1 MVKKENDPSHDTVNL
16 KLVLYT
22 LGNLLICLSVAMLCP
37 LLIALYRGTADGE
50 SDLQAFV
57 LSLCTTFIVGLVL
70 RLTTKSNRELGNKE
84 GVAVVSL
91 GWTVTALFGSLPYL
105 FERVFAE
112 EGRSWLVEFSFCYF
126 ESMSGFTTTGATVLS
141 DIERLTDAM
150 LFWRS
155 LTHWLGG
162 MGIVV
167 LALAILPM
175 LGVGGMQLYRAEV
188 PGPQK
193 DRLTP
198 RIAQTAKLL
207 WGVYVLISVV
217 EMLLLWL
224 GGMTWFDALCH
235 TFGTMATGGFSTQN
249 LSIGQYNSVYFDV
262 VIIIFMFLAGTN
274 FSLHYRALRGDFK
287 SYIRDSEFRF
297 YGLTLFLCISLIVW
311 NTMTATVGGQV
322 IFESF
327 GTALRYAAFQVV
339 SIITTT
345 GYGTFDFEQWP
356 ALSQFVLL
364 ILMFFGGCAGSTGGG
379 MKHVRLLLLIKQ
391 GYVEVKRLILP
402 HAVLPVKLGDRVVP
416 QEVMRHIL
424 GFFFLFI
431 GIFAIVTCIMAALG
445 LDLISAA
452 ATTIATMGNIGPG
465 LGSVGPIDNYAH
477 IPTLGKFILSF
488 CMLLG
493 RLELYTVLVLFA
505 PQLWRR

>member
-1 MVKKENDPSHDTVNL
+1 MNL

-22 LGNLLICLSVAMLCP
+22 LGNLLICLAAAMLFP
-37 LLIALYRGTADGE
+37 LLIAFYRRGIETG
-50 SDLQAFV
+50 SDLRAFI
-57 LSLCTTFIVGLVL
+57 LSFCVTLIVGLIL
-70 RLTTKSNRELGNKE
+70 RLTTKSDQGLGNKE

-91 GWTVTALFGSLPYL
+91 GWTVIALFGSLPYL
-105 FERVFAE
+105 FDRVFAAA
-112 EGRSWLVEFSFCYF
+112 GRNWLVEFSFCYF
-126 ESMSGFTTTGATVLS
+126 ESMSGFTTTGATVLLE
-141 DIERLTDAM
+141 IEHLTYAI

-167 LALAILPM
+167 LAVAILPM
-175 LGVGGMQLYRAEV
+175 LGVGGMQLFRAEV
-188 PGPQK
+188 PGPEK

-198 RIAQTAKLL
+198 RITQTAKLL
-207 WGVYVLISVV
+207 WGVYVLISGL

-249 LSIGQYNSVYFDV
+249 LSIGQYNTVYFDV
-262 VIIIFMFLAGTN
+262 VIIIFMFLAGAN
-274 FSLHYRALRGDFK
+274 FSLHYRALRGDFRG
-287 SYIRDSEFRF
+287 YARDSEFRF
-297 YGLTLFLCISLIVW
+297 YGLMLFVCISLIVW
-311 NTMTATVGGQV
+311 NTMTARVDEQV
-322 IFESF
+322 VFDSF

-356 ALSQFVLL
+356 ALSQFILV

-391 GYVEVKRLILP
+391 GYVEIKRLILP

-416 QEVMRHIL
+416 QEVMTNIL

-431 GIFAIVTCIMAALG
+431 GIFAIVTCIMATLG

-452 ATTIATMGNIGPG
+452 AATIATMGNIGPG

-477 IPTLGKFILSF
+477 IPTIGKFVLSF

-493 RLELYTVLVLFA
+493 RLELYTVLILFA
-505 PQLWRR
+505 PELWRR

>member
-1 MVKKENDPSHDTVNL
+1 
-16 KLVLYT
+16 
-22 LGNLLICLSVAMLCP
+22 MLCP
-37 LLIALYRGTADGE
+37 SLIAFYRKTADGG
-50 SDLQAFV
+50 SDLQAFI
-57 LSLCTTFIVGLVL
+57 LSFCFTFIVGLIL
-70 RLTTKSNRELGNKE
+70 RLTAKSNQGLGNKE
-84 GVAVVSL
+84 GFAVVSL
-91 GWTVTALFGSLPYL
+91 GWTVMALFGSLPYL
-105 FERVFAE
+105 FDRVFAE
-112 EGRSWLVEFSFCYF
+112 AGRNWLVEFSFCYF
-126 ESMSGFTTTGATVLS
+126 ESMSGFSTTGATVLS
-141 DIERLTDAM
+141 EIEHLTYAI

-167 LALAILPM
+167 LAVAILPM

-188 PGPQK
+188 PGPQNN
-193 DRLTP
+193 RLTP
-198 RIAQTAKLL
+198 RITQTAKLL
-207 WGVYVLISVV
+207 WGVYVLISAV

-287 SYIRDSEFRF
+287 SYGRDPEFRF
-297 YGLTLFLCISLIVW
+297 YALMLFLCISLIVC
-311 NTMTATVGGQV
+311 NTMTARVGEQV
-322 IFESF
+322 VFDSF

-339 SIITTT
+339 SITTTT

-356 ALSQFVLL
+356 ALSQFILL

-391 GYVEVKRLILP
+391 GYVEIKRLILP

-416 QEVMRHIL
+416 QEVMTNIL

-431 GIFAIVTCIMAALG
+431 GIFAMVTCIMAALG

-452 ATTIATMGNIGPG
+452 AATIATMGNIGPG
-465 LGSVGPIDNYAH
+465 LGSVGPIDNYTRV
-477 IPTLGKFILSF
+477 PTLGKFILCF

-505 PQLWRR
+505 PELWRK

>member
-1 MVKKENDPSHDTVNL
+1 
-16 KLVLYT
+16 
-22 LGNLLICLSVAMLCP
+22 MLCP
-37 LLIALYRGTADGE
+37 LLIAVYYRSVNGE
-50 SDLQAFV
+50 SDLQAFIYSF
-57 LSLCTTFIVGLVL
+57 LITLFVGFLL
-70 RLTTKSNRELGNKE
+70 RLTTKSDQELRNKE
-84 GVAVVSL
+84 GFAVVAL
-91 GWTVTALFGSLPYL
+91 GWAGVALFGSLPFL
-105 FERVFAE
+105 FHGVFQE
-112 EGRSWLVEFSFCYF
+112 SGRNGLIEFSFCYF
-126 ESMSGFTTTGATVLS
+126 ESMSGFTTTGATVLTE
-141 DIERLTDAM
+141 IEHLPHAM

-175 LGVGGMQLYRAEV
+175 LGVGGMQLYRAEA
-188 PGPQK
+188 PGPQS

-207 WGVYVLISVV
+207 WGVYVLISAI
-217 EMLLLWL
+217 ETLLLWL
-224 GGMTWFDALCH
+224 GGMTLFDALCH

-249 LSIGQYNSVYFDV
+249 LSVGQYNSVYFDV
-262 VIIIFMFLAGTN
+262 VITIFMFLAGTN

-287 SYIRDSEFRF
+287 GYLQDTEFRF
-297 YGLTLFLCISLIVW
+297 YCFMLFLCTGLIVW
-311 NTMTATVGGQV
+311 NTMNTKVGETVV
-322 IFESF
+322 YDSF
-327 GTALRYAAFQVV
+327 GPASRYASFQVA

-356 ALSQFVLL
+356 ALSQFILV

-391 GYVEVKRLILP
+391 GYNEIKRLILP

-416 QEVMRHIL
+416 QEVMTNIL

-431 GIFAIVTCIMAALG
+431 GIFAIVTCMMAALG
-445 LDLISAA
+445 MDLVSAA
-452 ATTIATMGNIGPG
+452 ASTIATMGNIGPG
-465 LGSVGPIDNYAH
+465 LGSVGPVDNYAH

-505 PQLWRR
+505 PESWRK

>member
-1 MVKKENDPSHDTVNL
+1 MNL

-22 LGNLLICLSVAMLCP
+22 LGNLLICLSAAMLCP
-37 LLIALYRGTADGE
+37 LLIALYHRTPEDG
-50 SDLQAFV
+50 SDLQAFI
-57 LSLCTTFIVGLVL
+57 LSFCFTLIVGLAL
-70 RLTTKSNRELGNKE
+70 RLTTRSNQGLGNKE

-105 FERVFAE
+105 FDRVFAE
-112 EGRSWLVEFSFCYF
+112 AGRGWLVEFSFCYF
-126 ESMSGFTTTGATVLS
+126 ESMSGFTTTGATVLTE
-141 DIERLTDAM
+141 IEHLTHAI

-207 WGVYVLISVV
+207 WGVYVLISAV

-224 GGMTWFDALCH
+224 GGMTWFGAICH

-262 VIIIFMFLAGTN
+262 VIIVFMFIAGTN

-287 SYIRDSEFRF
+287 SYVRDPEFRF
-297 YGLTLFLCISLIVW
+297 YGLTLSLCISLIVW
-311 NTMTATVGGQV
+311 NTMTAKVGDQIV
-322 IFESF
+322 FDSF
-327 GTALRYAAFQVV
+327 GTALRYASFQVT

-356 ALSQFVLL
+356 VLSQFILV

-391 GYVEVKRLILP
+391 GYVEIKRLILP
-402 HAVLPVKLGDRVVP
+402 HAVLPIKLGDRVVP
-416 QEVMRHIL
+416 QEVMAHIL

-431 GIFAIVTCIMAALG
+431 GIFAIVTCIMATLG

-452 ATTIATMGNIGPG
+452 AATIATMGNIGPG
-465 LGSVGPIDNYAH
+465 LGSVGPVDNYAH

-505 PQLWRR
+505 PELWRR

>member
-1 MVKKENDPSHDTVNL
+1 MNL

-22 LGNLLICLSVAMLCP
+22 LGNLLICLSAAMLCP
-37 LLIALYRGTADGE
+37 LLIAFYHRAADGGSE
-50 SDLQAFV
+50 LQAFI
-57 LSLCTTFIVGLVL
+57 LSFCITLIVGLVL
-70 RLTTKSNRELGNKE
+70 RLMTKSNQGLGNKE

-91 GWTVTALFGSLPYL
+91 GWAVTALFGSLPYL
-105 FERVFAE
+105 FDRVFAAS
-112 EGRSWLVEFSFCYF
+112 GRSGLVEFSFCYF
-126 ESMSGFTTTGATVLS
+126 EAMSGFTTTGATVLTE
-141 DIERLTDAM
+141 IEHLTPAI
-150 LFWRS
+150 LLWRS

-207 WGVYVLISVV
+207 WGVYVLISAV
-217 EMLLLWL
+217 EMLLLWV
-224 GGMTWFDALCH
+224 GGMTWFNALCH

-262 VIIIFMFLAGTN
+262 VIIVFMFIAGTN
-274 FSLHYRALRGDFK
+274 FSLHYHALRGDFK
-287 SYIRDSEFRF
+287 GYVRDPEFRF
-297 YGLTLFLCISLIVW
+297 YGLTLSLCIGLIVW
-311 NTMTATVGGQV
+311 NTMTARVGEQIV
-322 IFESF
+322 FESF
-327 GTALRYAAFQVV
+327 GTALRYASFQVV

-345 GYGTFDFEQWP
+345 GYVTFDFELWP
-356 ALSQFVLL
+356 ALSQFILV

-391 GYVEVKRLILP
+391 GYVEIKRLILP

-416 QEVMRHIL
+416 QEVMAHIL

-431 GIFAIVTCIMAALG
+431 GIFAIVTCIMATLG

-452 ATTIATMGNIGPG
+452 AATIATMGNIGPG

-477 IPTLGKFILSF
+477 IPTLGKLILSF

-505 PQLWRR
+505 PELWRR

>member
-1 MVKKENDPSHDTVNL
+1 
-16 KLVLYT
+16 
-22 LGNLLICLSVAMLCP
+22 MLCP
-37 LLIALYRGTADGE
+37 LLIAFYHRTTAGG
-50 SDLQAFV
+50 SDLQAFI
-57 LSLCTTFIVGLVL
+57 LSFVATLIVGLIL
-70 RLTTKSNRELGNKE
+70 RLTTKSNQGLGNKE

-91 GWTVTALFGSLPYL
+91 GWAVTALFGSLPYL
-105 FERVFAE
+105 FDRVFAATD
-112 EGRSWLVEFSFCYF
+112 RSWLVEFSFCYF
-126 ESMSGFTTTGATVLS
+126 EAMSGFTTTGATVLS
-141 DIERLTDAM
+141 EIEHLTHAI

-207 WGVYVLISVV
+207 WGVYVLISAV

-262 VIIIFMFLAGTN
+262 VIIVFMFIAGTN
-274 FSLHYRALRGDFK
+274 FSLHYRTLRGDFR
-287 SYIRDSEFRF
+287 SYVRDPEFRF
-297 YGLTLFLCISLIVW
+297 YGLTLCLCIGLIVW
-311 NTMTATVGGQV
+311 NTMTTRVGGQV
-322 IFESF
+322 VFDSF
-327 GTALRYAAFQVV
+327 GTALRYASFQSV

-356 ALSQFVLL
+356 ALSQFILV

-379 MKHVRLLLLIKQ
+379 MKHVRLLLLTKQ
-391 GYVEVKRLILP
+391 GYIEIKRLILP

-416 QEVMRHIL
+416 QEVMAHIL

-431 GIFAIVTCIMAALG
+431 GIFAIVTCIMATLG

-452 ATTIATMGNIGPG
+452 AATIATMGNIGPG

-505 PQLWRR
+505 PELWRR

>member
-1 MVKKENDPSHDTVNL
+1 
-16 KLVLYT
+16 
-22 LGNLLICLSVAMLCP
+22 MLCP
-37 LLIALYRGTADGE
+37 LLIAFYQRTTEGG
-50 SDLQAFV
+50 SDLQAFI
-57 LSLCTTFIVGLVL
+57 LSFCITLIVGLVL
-70 RLTTKSNRELGNKE
+70 RLTTKSNQGLGNKE

-91 GWTVTALFGSLPYL
+91 GWAVTALFGSLPYL
-105 FERVFAE
+105 FDRVFAE
-112 EGRSWLVEFSFCYF
+112 AGRNGLVEFSFCYF
-126 ESMSGFTTTGATVLS
+126 EAMSGFTTTGATVLTE
-141 DIERLTDAM
+141 IEHLTHAI

-207 WGVYVLISVV
+207 WGVYVLISAV
-217 EMLLLWL
+217 EMLLLRL

-249 LSIGQYNSVYFDV
+249 LSIGQYNNVYFDV
-262 VIIIFMFLAGTN
+262 VIIVFMFIAGTN
-274 FSLHYRALRGDFK
+274 FSLHYRALRGDFNG
-287 SYIRDSEFRF
+287 YVRDPEFRF
-297 YGLTLFLCISLIVW
+297 YGLTLSLCIGLIVW
-311 NTMTATVGGQV
+311 NTMTARVGEQIV
-322 IFESF
+322 FESF
-327 GTALRYAAFQVV
+327 GTALRYASFQVV

-345 GYGTFDFEQWP
+345 GYGTFDFELWP
-356 ALSQFVLL
+356 ALSQFILV

-391 GYVEVKRLILP
+391 GYVEIKRLILP

-416 QEVMRHIL
+416 QEVMAHIL

-431 GIFAIVTCIMAALG
+431 GIFAIVTCIMATLG

-452 ATTIATMGNIGPG
+452 AATIATMGNIGPG

-477 IPTLGKFILSF
+477 IPTLGKFILSL

-505 PQLWRR
+505 PELWRR

>member
-1 MVKKENDPSHDTVNL
+1 
-16 KLVLYT
+16 
-22 LGNLLICLSVAMLCP
+22 MLCP
-37 LLIALYRGTADGE
+37 LLIAFYRRTTDGE
-50 SDLQAFV
+50 ADFQGFIFSF
-57 LSLCTTFIVGLVL
+57 CFTFIVGLTL
-70 RLTTKSNRELGNKE
+70 RLTTKSNQGLGNKE

-91 GWTVTALFGSLPYL
+91 GWAVTALFGSLPYL
-105 FERVFAE
+105 FNRVFAE
-112 EGRSWLVEFSFCYF
+112 AGRNWLVEFSFCYF
-126 ESMSGFTTTGATVLS
+126 EAMSGFTTTGATVLTE
-141 DIERLTDAM
+141 IEHLTHAI

-207 WGVYVLISVV
+207 WGVYVLISAV
-217 EMLLLWL
+217 ELLLLWL
-224 GGMTWFDALCH
+224 GGMTWFDAVCH

-249 LSIGQYNSVYFDV
+249 LSIGQYNSIYFDV
-262 VIIIFMFLAGTN
+262 VIIVFMFIAGTN
-274 FSLHYRALRGDFK
+274 FSLHYRALRSDFK
-287 SYIRDSEFRF
+287 GYIRDPEFRF
-297 YGLTLFLCISLIVW
+297 YGLTLFLCIGLIVW
-311 NTMTATVGGQV
+311 NTMTARVSGQV
-322 IFESF
+322 VFESF
-327 GTALRYAAFQVV
+327 GTALRYASFQVV

-356 ALSQFVLL
+356 ALSQFLLVL
-364 ILMFFGGCAGSTGGG
+364 LMFFGGCAGSTGGG
-379 MKHVRLLLLIKQ
+379 MKHIRLLILIKQ
-391 GYVEVKRLILP
+391 GYVEIKRLILP
-402 HAVLPVKLGDRVVP
+402 HAVLPIKLGDRVVP
-416 QEVMRHIL
+416 QEVMTNIL

-452 ATTIATMGNIGPG
+452 AATIATMGNIGPG

-505 PQLWRR
+505 PELWRR

>member
-1 MVKKENDPSHDTVNL
+1 MAKKENELPHDTVNL

-22 LGNLLICLSVAMLCP
+22 LGNLLICLAAAMLCP
-37 LLIALYRGTADGE
+37 LLIALYHRTPDDR
-50 SDLQAFV
+50 SDLQAFI
-57 LSLCTTFIVGLVL
+57 LSFCFTLIVGLAL
-70 RLTTKSNRELGNKE
+70 RLTTKSNQELGNKE

-91 GWTVTALFGSLPYL
+91 GWAVTALFGSLPYL
-105 FERVFAE
+105 FDRIFAE
-112 EGRSWLVEFSFCYF
+112 TGRSWLVEFSFCYF
-126 ESMSGFTTTGATVLS
+126 ESMSGFTTTGATVLTE
-141 DIERLTDAM
+141 IEHLTHAI

-207 WGVYVLISVV
+207 WGVYVLISAV

-262 VIIIFMFLAGTN
+262 VIIVFMFIAGTN
-274 FSLHYRALRGDFK
+274 FSLHYRALRGGFK
-287 SYIRDSEFRF
+287 SYARDPEFRF
-297 YGLTLFLCISLIVW
+297 YGLTLFLCIGLIVW
-311 NTMTATVGGQV
+311 NTMTAKVGDQAV
-322 IFESF
+322 FDSFE
-327 GTALRYAAFQVV
+327 TALRYASFQVI

-356 ALSQFVLL
+356 ALSQFILI

-379 MKHVRLLLLIKQ
+379 MKHIRLLLLIKQ
-391 GYVEVKRLILP
+391 GYVEIKRLILP
-402 HAVLPVKLGDRVVP
+402 HAVLPIKLGDRVVP
-416 QEVMRHIL
+416 QEVMAHIL

-431 GIFAIVTCIMAALG
+431 GIFAIVTCIMATLG

-452 ATTIATMGNIGPG
+452 AATIATMGNIGPG
-465 LGSVGPIDNYAH
+465 LGTVGPIDNYAH

-505 PQLWRR
+505 PELWRR

>member
-1 MVKKENDPSHDTVNL
+1 MNL

-22 LGNLLICLSVAMLCP
+22 LGNLLICLSAVMLCP
-37 LLIALYRGTADGE
+37 LLIALYRRDE
-50 SDLQAFV
+50 SDLQAFIV
-57 LSLCTTFIVGLVL
+57 SFCFTSIVGLIL
-70 RLTTKSNRELGNKE
+70 RLTTKSNQGLGNKE

-91 GWTVTALFGSLPYL
+91 GWIVTALFGSLPYL
-105 FERVFAE
+105 FNRVFAE
-112 EGRSWLVEFSFCYF
+112 AGRNWLVEFSFCYF
-126 ESMSGFTTTGATVLS
+126 ESMSGFTTTGATVLRE
-141 DIERLTDAM
+141 IEHLPHAI

-207 WGVYVLISVV
+207 WGVYVLISAI

-224 GGMTWFDALCH
+224 GGMTGFDALCH

-249 LSIGQYNSVYFDV
+249 SSIGQYNSVYFDV

-297 YGLTLFLCISLIVW
+297 YGLTLFLCIGLIVW
-311 NTMTATVGGQV
+311 NTMTARVNGQV
-322 IFESF
+322 VFDSL

-356 ALSQFVLL
+356 ALSQFILL

-379 MKHVRLLLLIKQ
+379 MKHLRILLLIKQ
-391 GYVEVKRLILP
+391 GYVEIKHLILP
-402 HAVLPVKLGDRVVP
+402 HAVLLIKLGDRVVP
-416 QEVMRHIL
+416 QEVMTNIL
-424 GFFFLFI
+424 GFLFFFI
-431 GIFAIVTCIMAALG
+431 AIVTMVTCIMAALG

-452 ATTIATMGNIGPG
+452 AATIATMGNIGPG

-477 IPTLGKFILSF
+477 IPTLGKFILCF

-505 PQLWRR
+505 PELWRR

>member
-1 MVKKENDPSHDTVNL
+1 
-16 KLVLYT
+16 
-22 LGNLLICLSVAMLCP
+22 MLCP
-37 LLIALYRGTADGE
+37 LLIAFYHRAADGG
-50 SDLQAFV
+50 SDLQAFI
-57 LSLCTTFIVGLVL
+57 LSFSITLIVGLTL
-70 RLTTKSNRELGNKE
+70 RLTTRSNQGLGNKE

-91 GWTVTALFGSLPYL
+91 GWAITALFGSLPYL
-105 FERVFAE
+105 FDRVFAAA
-112 EGRSWLVEFSFCYF
+112 GRGWLVKFSFCYF
-126 ESMSGFTTTGATVLS
+126 EAMSGFTTTGATVLTE
-141 DIERLTDAM
+141 IEHLTHAI

-207 WGVYVLISVV
+207 WGVYLLISAV

-262 VIIIFMFLAGTN
+262 VIIVFMFIAGTN
-274 FSLHYRALRGDFK
+274 FSLHYRALRGDVK
-287 SYIRDSEFRF
+287 GYIRDPEFRF
-297 YGLTLFLCISLIVW
+297 YGLTLSLCIGLIVW
-311 NTMTATVGGQV
+311 NTMTARVGDQV
-322 IFESF
+322 VFDSF
-327 GTALRYAAFQVV
+327 GTALRYSSFQVT

-345 GYGTFDFEQWP
+345 GYGTFNFEQWP
-356 ALSQFVLL
+356 ALSQFILV

-391 GYVEVKRLILP
+391 GYVEIKRLILP

-416 QEVMRHIL
+416 QEVMAHIL

-431 GIFAIVTCIMAALG
+431 GIFGIVTCIMATLG

-452 ATTIATMGNIGPG
+452 AATIATMGNIGPG

-505 PQLWRR
+505 PELWRR

>member
-1 MVKKENDPSHDTVNL
+1 
-16 KLVLYT
+16 
-22 LGNLLICLSVAMLCP
+22 MLCP
-37 LLIALYRGTADGE
+37 LLIAFYHRTVEGGA
-50 SDLQAFV
+50 DLQAFI
-57 LSLCTTFIVGLVL
+57 LSFCITFIVGLTL
-70 RLTTKSNRELGNKE
+70 RLTTKSNQGLGNKE

-91 GWTVTALFGSLPYL
+91 GWAITALFGSLPYL
-105 FERVFAE
+105 FNRVFAE
-112 EGRSWLVEFSFCYF
+112 AGRGWLIEFSFCYF
-126 ESMSGFTTTGATVLS
+126 EAMSGFTTTGATVLS
-141 DIERLTDAM
+141 EIEHLTHAI

-207 WGVYVLISVV
+207 WGVYVLISAI

-224 GGMTWFDALCH
+224 GGMTWFDAICH

-262 VIIIFMFLAGTN
+262 VVILFMFIAGTN
-274 FSLHYRALRGDFK
+274 FSLHYRTLRGDFK
-287 SYIRDSEFRF
+287 SYVRDPEFRF
-297 YGLTLFLCISLIVW
+297 YGLTLSLCIALIVW
-311 NTMTATVGGQV
+311 NTMTVRVGAQIV
-322 IFESF
+322 FDSF
-327 GTALRYAAFQVV
+327 GTALRYASFQVV

-356 ALSQFVLL
+356 ALSQFILV

-391 GYVEVKRLILP
+391 GYVEIKRLILP

-416 QEVMRHIL
+416 QEVMAHIL

-431 GIFAIVTCIMAALG
+431 GIFAIVTCIMATLG

-452 ATTIATMGNIGPG
+452 AATIATMGNIGPG

-505 PQLWRR
+505 PELWRR

>member
-1 MVKKENDPSHDTVNL
+1 M
-16 KLVLYT
+16 
-22 LGNLLICLSVAMLCP
+22 
-37 LLIALYRGTADGE
+37 
-50 SDLQAFV
+50 QAFI
-57 LSLCTTFIVGLVL
+57 LSFVITLIVGLAL
-70 RLTTKSNRELGNKE
+70 RLTAKSNQGLGNKE

-91 GWTVTALFGSLPYL
+91 GWAVTALFGSLPYL
-105 FERVFAE
+105 FDRVFAQG
-112 EGRSWLVEFSFCYF
+112 GRGWLVEFSFCYF
-126 ESMSGFTTTGATVLS
+126 EAMSGFTTTGATVLS
-141 DIERLTDAM
+141 EIEHLTHAI

-207 WGVYVLISVV
+207 WGVYVLISAV

-262 VIIIFMFLAGTN
+262 VIIVFMFIAGTN
-274 FSLHYRALRGDFK
+274 FSLHYRTLRGNFK
-287 SYIRDSEFRF
+287 GYVRDPEFRF
-297 YGLTLFLCISLIVW
+297 YGLTLFLCIGLIVW
-311 NTMTATVGGQV
+311 NTMTARVGDQV
-322 IFESF
+322 VFDSF
-327 GTALRYAAFQVV
+327 GTALRYASFQVV

-345 GYGTFDFEQWP
+345 GYATFDFEQWP
-356 ALSQFVLL
+356 ALSQFILV

-391 GYVEVKRLILP
+391 GYVEIKRLILP

-416 QEVMRHIL
+416 QEVMAHIL

-431 GIFAIVTCIMAALG
+431 GIFAIVTCIMATLG

-452 ATTIATMGNIGPG
+452 AATIATMGNIGPG

-505 PQLWRR
+505 PELWRR

>member
-1 MVKKENDPSHDTVNL
+1 MNL

-22 LGNLLICLSVAMLCP
+22 LGNLLICLSAAMLCP
-37 LLIALYRGTADGE
+37 LFIALFRRTADGG
-50 SDLQAFV
+50 SDLQAFISSFCV
-57 LSLCTTFIVGLVL
+57 TLIVGLTL
-70 RLTTKSNRELGNKE
+70 RLTTKSNQGLSNKE
-84 GVAVVSL
+84 GFAVVSL
-91 GWTVTALFGSLPYL
+91 GWAVTALFGSLPYL
-105 FERVFAE
+105 FDRVFAE
-112 EGRSWLVEFSFCYF
+112 AGRNWLAEFSFCYF
-126 ESMSGFTTTGATVLS
+126 ESMSGFTTTGATVLTE
-141 DIERLTDAM
+141 IEHLTHAI

-167 LALAILPM
+167 LAVAILPM

-198 RIAQTAKLL
+198 RITQTAKLL
-207 WGVYVLISVV
+207 WGVYVLISAV

-287 SYIRDSEFRF
+287 SYVRDSEFRF
-297 YGLTLFLCISLIVW
+297 YGLTLFLCIGLIVW
-311 NTMTATVGGQV
+311 NTMFVRVDGQV
-322 IFESF
+322 VFGSF

-345 GYGTFDFEQWP
+345 GYGTFNFEQWP
-356 ALSQFVLL
+356 ALSQFLL
-364 ILMFFGGCAGSTGGG
+364 ALLMFFGGCAGSTGGG
-379 MKHVRLLLLIKQ
+379 MKHIRLLLLIKQ
-391 GYVEVKRLILP
+391 GYVEIKRLILP
-402 HAVLPVKLGDRVVP
+402 YAVLPIKLGDRVVP
-416 QEVMRHIL
+416 QEVMTNIL

-431 GIFAIVTCIMAALG
+431 GIFAMVTCIMAALG

-452 ATTIATMGNIGPG
+452 AATIATMGNIGPG
-465 LGSVGPIDNYAH
+465 LGSVGPLDNYAH
-477 IPTLGKFILSF
+477 IPTLGKFILCF

-505 PQLWRR
+505 PELWRR

>member
-1 MVKKENDPSHDTVNL
+1 M
-16 KLVLYT
+16 
-22 LGNLLICLSVAMLCP
+22 
-37 LLIALYRGTADGE
+37 ADGG
-50 SDLQAFV
+50 SDLRAFIF
-57 LSLCTTFIVGLVL
+57 SLCATLIVGLIL
-70 RLTTKSNRELGNKE
+70 RLTTKSNQGLGNKE

-105 FERVFAE
+105 FNRVFAE
-112 EGRSWLVEFSFCYF
+112 VDRNWLVEFSFCYF

-141 DIERLTDAM
+141 EIEHLTHAI

-207 WGVYVLISVV
+207 WGVYVLISAV

-297 YGLTLFLCISLIVW
+297 YGLTLFLCISLIAW
-311 NTMTATVGGQV
+311 NTMTASVSQV
-322 IFESF
+322 VFESF

-339 SIITTT
+339 SITTTT
-345 GYGTFDFEQWP
+345 GYVTFDFEQWP
-356 ALSQFVLL
+356 ALSQFILL

-379 MKHVRLLLLIKQ
+379 MKHVRLLLLVKQ

-402 HAVLPVKLGDRVVP
+402 YAVLPIKLGDRVVP
-416 QEVMRHIL
+416 QEVMTHVL

-452 ATTIATMGNIGPG
+452 AATIATMGNIGPG
-465 LGSVGPIDNYAH
+465 LGTVGPIDNYTH

>member
-1 MVKKENDPSHDTVNL
+1 MNL
-16 KLVLYT
+16 RLVLYT
-22 LGNLLICLSVAMLCP
+22 LGNLLIFLSAAMLCP
-37 LLIALYRGTADGE
+37 LLIAFYRRTADGR
-50 SDLQAFV
+50 SDLQAFI
-57 LSLCTTFIVGLVL
+57 LSFCFTLVVGLIL
-70 RLTTKSNRELGNKE
+70 RLTTKSNQGLGNKE
-84 GVAVVSL
+84 GFAVVSL
-91 GWTVTALFGSLPYL
+91 GWTITGLFGSLPYL
-105 FERVFAE
+105 FDRVFAE
-112 EGRSWLVEFSFCYF
+112 AGRNWFVEFSFCYF
-126 ESMSGFTTTGATVLS
+126 ESMSGFTTTGATVLPE
-141 DIERLTDAM
+141 IEHLTHAI

-167 LALAILPM
+167 LAVAILPM

-198 RIAQTAKLL
+198 RITQTAKLL
-207 WGVYVLISVV
+207 WGVYVLISAV

-249 LSIGQYNSVYFDV
+249 SSIGQYNSVYFDV

-287 SYIRDSEFRF
+287 SYGRDPEFRF
-297 YGLTLFLCISLIVW
+297 YGLMLFSCISLIVW
-311 NTMTATVGGQV
+311 NTMTARVGEQV
-322 IFESF
+322 VFDSF

-356 ALSQFVLL
+356 ALSQFILL

-379 MKHVRLLLLIKQ
+379 LKHVRLLLLIKQ
-391 GYVEVKRLILP
+391 GYVEIKRLILP

-416 QEVMRHIL
+416 QEVMTNIL

-431 GIFAIVTCIMAALG
+431 GIFAMVTCIMAALG

-452 ATTIATMGNIGPG
+452 AATIATMGNIGPG
-465 LGSVGPIDNYAH
+465 LGSVGPIDNYTH
-477 IPTLGKFILSF
+477 VPTLGKFILCF

-505 PQLWRR
+505 PELWRK

>member
-1 MVKKENDPSHDTVNL
+1 
-16 KLVLYT
+16 
-22 LGNLLICLSVAMLCP
+22 MLCP
-37 LLIALYRGTADGE
+37 LLIAVYYRAANGE
-50 SDLQAFV
+50 SDLRAFIY
-57 LSLCTTFIVGLVL
+57 SLLITILVGLVL
-70 RLTTKSNRELGNKE
+70 RLTTKSNQELGNKE
-84 GVAVVSL
+84 GFAVVTLS
-91 GWTVTALFGSLPYL
+91 WAVTALFGSLPYL
-105 FERVFAE
+105 CHRVFEAA
-112 EGRSWLVEFSFCYF
+112 GRNWLVEFSFCYF
-126 ESMSGFTTTGATVLS
+126 ESMSGFTTTGATVLTE
-141 DIERLTDAM
+141 IEHLPHAM

-207 WGVYVLISVV
+207 WGVYVLISAI
-217 EMLLLWL
+217 ETLLLWL
-224 GGMTWFDALCH
+224 GGMTLFDALCH

-249 LSIGQYNSVYFDV
+249 LSIGQYNGVYFDV
-262 VIIIFMFLAGTN
+262 VIIIFMLLAGTN
-274 FSLHYRALRGDFK
+274 FSLHYRALRGDLK
-287 SYIRDSEFRF
+287 VYLQDTEFRF
-297 YGLTLFLCISLIVW
+297 YCFTLCLCTGLIVW
-311 NTMTATVGGQV
+311 NTMATRVGEAV
-322 IFESF
+322 VYDSF
-327 GTALRYAAFQVV
+327 GTALRYGSFQVV

-356 ALSQFVLL
+356 TLSQFILV

-379 MKHVRLLLLIKQ
+379 MKHVRFLLLIKQ
-391 GYVEVKRLILP
+391 GYIEIKRLILP
-402 HAVLPVKLGDRVVP
+402 SAVLPIKLGDRVVP
-416 QEVMRHIL
+416 QEVMTNIL

-431 GIFAIVTCIMAALG
+431 GIFAIVACIMAALG

-452 ATTIATMGNIGPG
+452 ACTIATMGNIGPG

-477 IPTLGKFILSF
+477 IPTPGKFILCF

-505 PQLWRR
+505 PEFWKR

>member
-1 MVKKENDPSHDTVNL
+1 MNL

-22 LGNLLICLSVAMLCP
+22 LGNLLICLSAAMLCP
-37 LLIALYRGTADGE
+37 LLIAFYHRTADGG
-50 SDLQAFV
+50 SDLQAFI
-57 LSLCTTFIVGLVL
+57 LSFVATFIVGLTL
-70 RLTTKSNRELGNKE
+70 RLTTKSNQGLGNKE

-91 GWTVTALFGSLPYL
+91 GWAVTALFGSLPY
-105 FERVFAE
+105 FFDRVFAAA
-112 EGRSWLVEFSFCYF
+112 GRSWLVEFSFCYF
-126 ESMSGFTTTGATVLS
+126 EAMSGFTTTGATVLTE
-141 DIERLTDAM
+141 IEHLTHAI

-207 WGVYVLISVV
+207 WGVYVLISAV

-224 GGMTWFDALCH
+224 GGMTWFDAICH

-262 VIIIFMFLAGTN
+262 VIIVFMFIAGTN
-274 FSLHYRALRGDFK
+274 FSLHYRTLRGDFK
-287 SYIRDSEFRF
+287 SYVRDPEFRF
-297 YGLTLFLCISLIVW
+297 YSLTLFLCIGLIVW
-311 NTMTATVGGQV
+311 NTMTVRVGNQV
-322 IFESF
+322 VFDSF
-327 GTALRYAAFQVV
+327 GTALRYASFQVT

-356 ALSQFVLL
+356 VLSQFVLV

-391 GYVEVKRLILP
+391 GYVEIKRLILP
-402 HAVLPVKLGDRVVP
+402 HAVLPVKLGARVVP
-416 QEVMRHIL
+416 QEVMAHIL

-431 GIFAIVTCIMAALG
+431 GIFAIVTCIMATLG

-452 ATTIATMGNIGPG
+452 AATIATMGNIGPG

-505 PQLWRR
+505 PELWKR

>member
-1 MVKKENDPSHDTVNL
+1 MVKKENDPFHDTVNL

-22 LGNLLICLSVAMLCP
+22 LGNLLICLSAAMLCP
-37 LLIALYRGTADGE
+37 LLIALYRRTAEGE

-57 LSLCTTFIVGLVL
+57 LSLCTTLIVGLIL

-105 FERVFAE
+105 FDRVFAE
-112 EGRSWLVEFSFCYF
+112 EGRNWLVEFSFCYF

-141 DIERLTDAM
+141 EIEHLTQAI

-207 WGVYVLISVV
+207 WGVYVLISAV

-262 VIIIFMFLAGTN
+262 VVIVFMFLAGTN

-287 SYIRDSEFRF
+287 SHIRDSEFRF

-311 NTMTATVGGQV
+311 NTMTATVGGKV

-364 ILMFFGGCAGSTGGG
+364 ILMFFGGCAGSTSGG

-416 QEVMRHIL
+416 QEVMRNIL

-431 GIFAIVTCIMAALG
+431 GIFAIVTCIMATLG

-452 ATTIATMGNIGPG
+452 AATIATMGNIGPG
-465 LGSVGPIDNYAH
+465 LGSVGPIDHYAH
-477 IPTLGKFILSF
+477 IPTVGKFILCF

>member
-1 MVKKENDPSHDTVNL
+1 
-16 KLVLYT
+16 
-22 LGNLLICLSVAMLCP
+22 MLCP
-37 LLIALYRGTADGE
+37 LLIAVYYRSVNGE
-50 SDLQAFV
+50 SDLQAFIYSF
-57 LSLCTTFIVGLVL
+57 LITLFVGFLL
-70 RLTTKSNRELGNKE
+70 RLTAKSDQELRNKE
-84 GVAVVSL
+84 GFAVVAL
-91 GWTVTALFGSLPYL
+91 GWAGVALFGSLPFL
-105 FERVFAE
+105 FHGIFQES
-112 EGRSWLVEFSFCYF
+112 GRNGLIEFSFCYF
-126 ESMSGFTTTGATVLS
+126 ESMSGFTTTGATVLTE
-141 DIERLTDAM
+141 IEHLPHAM

-175 LGVGGMQLYRAEV
+175 LGVGGMQLYRAEA
-188 PGPQK
+188 PGPQS

-207 WGVYVLISVV
+207 WGVYVLISAI
-217 EMLLLWL
+217 ETLLLWL
-224 GGMTWFDALCH
+224 GGMTLFDALCH

-249 LSIGQYNSVYFDV
+249 LSIGQYSSVYFDV
-262 VIIIFMFLAGTN
+262 VITIFMFLAGTK

-287 SYIRDSEFRF
+287 GYLQDTEFRF
-297 YGLTLFLCISLIVW
+297 YCFMLFLCTGLIVW
-311 NTMTATVGGQV
+311 NTMNTKVGETV
-322 IFESF
+322 IYDSF
-327 GTALRYAAFQVV
+327 GPASRYASFQVA

-356 ALSQFVLL
+356 ALSQFILV

-391 GYVEVKRLILP
+391 GYNEIKRLILP

-416 QEVMRHIL
+416 QEVMTNIL

-431 GIFAIVTCIMAALG
+431 GIFALVTCMMAALG
-445 LDLISAA
+445 MDLVSAA
-452 ATTIATMGNIGPG
+452 ASTIATMGNIGPG

-505 PQLWRR
+505 PESWRK

>member
-1 MVKKENDPSHDTVNL
+1 MV
-16 KLVLYT
+16 
-22 LGNLLICLSVAMLCP
+22 CP
-37 LLIALYRGTADGE
+37 LLITFYYRTADGG
-50 SDLQAFV
+50 SDLQAFI
-57 LSLCTTFIVGLVL
+57 LSFSTTLIAGLML
-70 RLTTKSNRELGNKE
+70 RLTAKSNQELRNKE

-105 FERVFAE
+105 FNRVFAE
-112 EGRSWLVEFSFCYF
+112 AGRNGLVEFSFCYF
-126 ESMSGFTTTGATVLS
+126 EAMSGFTTTGATVLS
-141 DIERLTDAM
+141 EIEHLTHAI

-207 WGVYVLISVV
+207 WGVYVLISAV

-224 GGMTWFDALCH
+224 GGMTWFDAICH

-249 LSIGQYNSVYFDV
+249 LSVGQYNSVYFDV
-262 VIIIFMFLAGTN
+262 VIIFFMLIAGTS

-287 SYIRDSEFRF
+287 SYVKDSEFRF
-297 YGLTLFLCISLIVW
+297 YCLTLLLCTGLIIW
-311 NTMTATVGGQV
+311 NTMTARVGDRV
-322 IFESF
+322 VFESA

-345 GYGTFDFEQWP
+345 GYGTYDFERWP
-356 ALSQFVLL
+356 TLSQFILV

-379 MKHVRLLLLIKQ
+379 MKHVRLLLLVKQ
-391 GYVEVKRLILP
+391 GYVEIKRLILP
-402 HAVLPVKLGDRVVP
+402 HAVLPIKLSNRVVP
-416 QEVMRHIL
+416 QEAMTNIL

-431 GIFAIVTCIMAALG
+431 GIFAIVTCIMATLG

-452 ATTIATMGNIGPG
+452 AATIATMGNIGPG
-465 LGSVGPIDNYAH
+465 LGSVGPVDNYAH
-477 IPTLGKFILSF
+477 IPTLGKFILCF

-505 PQLWRR
+505 PELWRR

>member
-1 MVKKENDPSHDTVNL
+1 M
-16 KLVLYT
+16 
-22 LGNLLICLSVAMLCP
+22 LLP
-37 LLIALYRGTADGE
+37 LLIALYPKTAGGG
-50 SDLQAFV
+50 SDLQAFI
-57 LSLCTTFIVGLVL
+57 LSFCFTLIVGLIL
-70 RLTTKSNRELGNKE
+70 RLTTKSDQGLGNKE
-84 GVAVVSL
+84 GFAVVSL
-91 GWTVTALFGSLPYL
+91 GWAVMALFGSLPYL
-105 FERVFAE
+105 FNRVFAE
-112 EGRSWLVEFSFCYF
+112 AGRNWLVEFSFCYF
-126 ESMSGFTTTGATVLS
+126 ESMSGFSTTGATVLS
-141 DIERLTDAM
+141 EIEHLAHAI

-155 LTHWLGG
+155 LTHWIGG

-167 LALAILPM
+167 LAVAILPM

-198 RIAQTAKLL
+198 RITQTAKLL
-207 WGVYVLISVV
+207 WGVYVLISAV

-287 SYIRDSEFRF
+287 SHVRDPEFRF
-297 YGLTLFLCISLIVW
+297 YSLMLFFCISLIIW
-311 NTMTATVGGQV
+311 NTMTARVGEQIV
-322 IFESF
+322 FDSF

-345 GYGTFDFEQWP
+345 GYGIFDFEQWP
-356 ALSQFVLL
+356 ALSQFILL
-364 ILMFFGGCAGSTGGG
+364 ILMFVGGCAGSTGGG

-391 GYVEVKRLILP
+391 GYVEIKRLILR

-416 QEVMRHIL
+416 QEVMTNIL

-431 GIFAIVTCIMAALG
+431 GIFAVVTCIMATLG

-452 ATTIATMGNIGPG
+452 AATIATMGNIGPG

-477 IPTLGKFILSF
+477 IPTLGKFILCF

-505 PQLWRR
+505 PELWRK